1 MADHKYLKKIYIIK
15 DCAVFR
21 KTHEKNGGLSNMA
34 AGYPVYFNGTQIRTS
49 EALYQGAVFRI
60 TRIFRRRL
68 STRKAR

>member
-34 AGYPVYFNGTQIRTS
+34 AGYPVYFMISEGQRNDINYAIPLLDHVDTNGSNVLADR
-49 EALYQGAVFRI
+49 
-60 TRIFRRRL
+60 
-68 STRKAR
+68 